1 MREFRCG
8 LKEML
13 NLVEHIVGAQKK
25 LTLKAD
31 NISQALCFPS
41 GLCYKDHP

>member
-8 LKEML
+8 LNQML
-13 NLVEHIVGAQKK
+13 HLVVHVVGAQKK

-31 NISQALCFPS
+31 ISQALCFPS
-41 GLCYKDHP
+41 GLCYKDYP